1 MTPGSLVKTF
11 PQLLANQ
18 VDAVRAGCVEP
29 GIDRSQRRTAGTQNQ
44 EAVHEAIHRHCR
56 RLGRTAKRAAGFRE
70 RTLDVI
76 HRQRGA
82 AFRIAMEIP
91 GGVVKRKDLEPL
103 VESGSTN
110 SSRSNVETEYVHIQD
125 LW

>member
-1 MTPGSLVKTF
+1 MTPGSLVEPF

-18 VDAVRAGCVEP
+18 VDAVRPGCVEP
-29 GIDRSQRRTAGTQNQ
+29 CVDRSQRRTAGAEDQK
-44 EAVHEAIHRHCR
+44 AVHEAIHRHSR
-56 RLGRTAKRAAGFRE
+56 RLGRTAEPPAGLRE

-82 AFRIAMEIP
+82 ALRITMEIP
-91 GGVVKRKDLEPL
+91 GSVVKRKHLEPL

-110 SSRSNVETEYVHIQD
+110 SSR
-125 LW
+125 